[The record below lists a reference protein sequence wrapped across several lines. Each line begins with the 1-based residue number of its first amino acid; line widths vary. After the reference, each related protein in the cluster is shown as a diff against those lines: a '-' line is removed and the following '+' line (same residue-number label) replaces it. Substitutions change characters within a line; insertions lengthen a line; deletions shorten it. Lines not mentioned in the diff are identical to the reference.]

1 MLFNNKGHRY
11 IKNKATRRGRIRS
24 KMAQIIDACGRS
36 FRELVL
42 MTKKALESK
51 QDRYK
56 ILVDNNTARQNV
68 TRFANSAGYEVQ
80 VTEEADLFRLALTKK
95 YRDKGAWSTYQP
107 FSHFGAIQF
116 ARQLKREGIPHHMM
130 PVPRLEFFLRKLR
143 EIYRERKS
151 AAFSERRSGK
161 GLSYARRFFFR
172 GG

>member
-1 MLFNNKGHRY
+1 
-11 IKNKATRRGRIRS
+11 
-24 KMAQIIDACGRS
+24 MAQIIDACGRS

-95 YRDKGAWSTYQP
+95 YRDKSAWSTYQP

-151 AAFSERRSGK
+151 AAAFSFQS
-161 GLSYARRFFFR
+161 LSSFIRLAIALE
-172 GG
+172 

>member
-1 MLFNNKGHRY
+1 
-11 IKNKATRRGRIRS
+11 
-24 KMAQIIDACGRS
+24 MAQIIDTCGRS

-56 ILVDNNTARQNV
+56 ILVDNNTARQNA

-95 YRDKGAWSTYQP
+95 YRGKSAWSTYQP

-172 GG
+172 SG

>member
-1 MLFNNKGHRY
+1 
-11 IKNKATRRGRIRS
+11 
-24 KMAQIIDACGRS
+24 MAQIIDACGRS

-95 YRDKGAWSTYQP
+95 YRDKSAWSTYQP

-143 EIYRERKS
+143 EIYREGKS

>member
-1 MLFNNKGHRY
+1 
-11 IKNKATRRGRIRS
+11 
-24 KMAQIIDACGRS
+24 MAQIIDACGHS

-56 ILVDNNTARQNV
+56 ILVDNNTARQNA

-95 YRDKGAWSTYQP
+95 YRGKSAWSTYQP

-130 PVPRLEFFLRKLR
+130 PVPR
-143 EIYRERKS
+143 
-151 AAFSERRSGK
+151 
-161 GLSYARRFFFR
+161 
-172 GG
+172 

>member
-1 MLFNNKGHRY
+1 
-11 IKNKATRRGRIRS
+11 
-24 KMAQIIDACGRS
+24 MAQIIDACGRS

-95 YRDKGAWSTYQP
+95 YRDKSAWNLFP
-107 FSHFGAIQF
+107 ILGRFSLPG
-116 ARQLKREGIPHHMM
+116 
-130 PVPRLEFFLRKLR
+130 
-143 EIYRERKS
+143 S
-151 AAFSERRSGK
+151 
-161 GLSYARRFFFR
+161 
-172 GG
+172 

>member
-1 MLFNNKGHRY
+1 
-11 IKNKATRRGRIRS
+11 
-24 KMAQIIDACGRS
+24 MAQIIDACGPS

-80 VTEEADLFRLALTKK
+80 VTEKADLFRLALTKK
-95 YRDKGAWSTYQP
+95 YRDKSAWSTYQP

-116 ARQLKREGIPHHMM
+116 ARQLKREGSPIT
-130 PVPRLEFFLRKLR
+130 
-143 EIYRERKS
+143 
-151 AAFSERRSGK
+151 
-161 GLSYARRFFFR
+161 
-172 GG
+172 

>member
-1 MLFNNKGHRY
+1 
-11 IKNKATRRGRIRS
+11 
-24 KMAQIIDACGRS
+24 MAQIIDACGHS

-56 ILVDNNTARQNV
+56 ILVDNNTARQNA

-95 YRDKGAWSTYQP
+95 YRGKSAWSTYQP

-116 ARQLKREGIPHHMM
+116 CPAVET
-130 PVPRLEFFLRKLR
+130 
-143 EIYRERKS
+143 
-151 AAFSERRSGK
+151 
-161 GLSYARRFFFR
+161 R
-172 GG
+172 GDPPSHDAGTPA